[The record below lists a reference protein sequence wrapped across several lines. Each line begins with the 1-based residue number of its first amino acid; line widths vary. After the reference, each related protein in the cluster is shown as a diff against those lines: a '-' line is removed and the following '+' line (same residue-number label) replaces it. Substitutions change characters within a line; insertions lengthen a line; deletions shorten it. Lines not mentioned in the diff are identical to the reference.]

1 MRKRNL
7 WKAAGIMAAG
17 VLTVNM
23 ACGGT
28 SSVYASETKIA
39 ASADRET
46 QKEKS
51 EKTESVTPVLLL
63 DKDGK
68 PVIGPDGKPV
78 YVTPTPTPAKEAESK
93 DAPDAPGAAPKA
105 DASGVLADEG
115 QPESAEEASPADVTA
130 AVQGEEINA
139 VPVPIPEETESAAAL
154 PEAEAEPSAETVS
167 EGGEEAYSEEPAEK
181 NEEEPVTDGAAI
193 EIGTEAPDASHAEEN
208 AAAEST
214 GETASAENKAA
225 GIPEATGPVNTESP
239 SGRSEEKTA
248 SSEEAHSPADAGKG
262 SSSDTFSDETEK
274 GAREVSDEG
283 AATDAEELK
292 ADVPVADASAD
303 ISERTLPAEDIS
315 GETSDTVTVTSVR
328 DLFATAVIPASTGY
342 DAEEEEEYLS
352 FFAALIGAS
361 ANGAAGEST
370 KETAEEEKDAA
381 ETASASSDGT
391 EAAEP
396 VSAASGNTAA
406 EKDPSESREEPVVLE
421 IEAVTEELAGPG
433 TNQLVGN
440 TDSVGTKTVT
450 AGSTSSSSSGNT
462 GSYSGSSSSSGSGSS
477 GSSSGTT
484 YQNTSPGATAVRT
497 ANPKTGDTRKARVYF
512 GTAFASLAAIFK
524 VMLETERAKKKIRK

>member
-93 DAPDAPGAAPKA
+93 DAPDAPGAEPKA

-139 VPVPIPEETESAAAL
+139 VPVPIPAETESAAAL

-303 ISERTLPAEDIS
+303 ISERTLH
-315 GETSDTVTVTSVR
+315 
-328 DLFATAVIPASTGY
+328 LFATAVIPASTGY

>member
-1 MRKRNL
+1 M
-7 WKAAGIMAAG
+7 
-17 VLTVNM
+17 
-23 ACGGT
+23 
-28 SSVYASETKIA
+28 
-39 ASADRET
+39 
-46 QKEKS
+46 
-51 EKTESVTPVLLL
+51 
-63 DKDGK
+63 
-68 PVIGPDGKPV
+68 
-78 YVTPTPTPAKEAESK
+78 
-93 DAPDAPGAAPKA
+93 
-105 DASGVLADEG
+105 ADEG

-292 ADVPVADASAD
+292 ADVPAADASAD

-315 GETSDTVTVTSVR
+315 GEINRCIISDTEIADDASHSLKTIRREIKQKKASVSDRINSIMRAYADDDKLQEDLITQRNGRYCVPVKAENKSKVPGMIHDRSQSGSTFFIEPIEIVNLNNEITELEIREKEEIERILMMLSASLVPR
-328 DLFATAVIPASTGY
+328 DPSIKSFCISTTTNS
-342 DAEEEEEYLS
+342 S
-352 FFAALIGAS
+352 FFIS
-361 ANGAAGEST
+361 FS
-370 KETAEEEKDAA
+370 
-381 ETASASSDGT
+381 
-391 EAAEP
+391 
-396 VSAASGNTAA
+396 
-406 EKDPSESREEPVVLE
+406 
-421 IEAVTEELAGPG
+421 
-433 TNQLVGN
+433 
-440 TDSVGTKTVT
+440 
-450 AGSTSSSSSGNT
+450 
-462 GSYSGSSSSSGSGSS
+462 
-477 GSSSGTT
+477 
-484 YQNTSPGATAVRT
+484 
-497 ANPKTGDTRKARVYF
+497 F
-512 GTAFASLAAIFK
+512 
-524 VMLETERAKKKIRK
+524 